1 MSEGPTPTDTYVK
14 TLREQLPKAF
24 PGTTFSFLPAD
35 IVSQILNFGSPA
47 PFDVQIAGERPQ
59 RDPGLRDETCYTKI
73 RHVPGIAD
81 PRIQEAF
88 QDPALK
94 VDFNREFAG
103 VVGLTENDASTSLQT
118 TLSGSTQTAPTYWLS
133 PGNGVSYAVS
143 VQTPQYGIDTLGDLK
158 YVPLTAAQSTQLLG
172 RPRQLLARAAQRRR
186 LAL

>member
-1 MSEGPTPTDTYVK
+1 MK

-47 PFDVQIAGERPQ
+47 PIDVQIAGNDLKASRAFANK
-59 RDPGLRDETCYTKI
+59 LLAKI

-133 PGNGVSYAVS
+133 PPTASP
-143 VQTPQYGIDTLGDLK
+143 TPFRSRPRNMASIRSATSR
-158 YVPLTAAQSTQLLG
+158 YVPLRTANSTAAARRSGDLF
-172 RPRQLLARAAQRRR
+172 ARAARRHR
-186 LAL
+186 FAL